1 MKIIK
6 VRKLKRNT
14 YPHYGV
20 EYGFYLSGKRVASAW
35 KFGEI
40 CVNVESADFGNLLD
54 TMDCRADFYWEAR
67 KAIREESDSFNLDFK
82 NN

>member
-14 YPHYGV
+14 YPHYGI
-20 EYGFYLSGKRVASAW
+20 EYGFYLGRKRVASAW

-40 CVNVESADFGNLLD
+40 FVNVESAHFGNLLD
-54 TMDCRADFYWEAR
+54 TMDCYTDFCFEAR
-67 KAIREESDSFNLDFK
+67 NAIREKRDSFTINF
-82 NN
+82 N

>member
-14 YPHYGV
+14 YSHYGV
-20 EYGFYLSGKRVASAW
+20 EYGFYLGGKRVASAW

-40 CVNVESADFGNLLD
+40 CVNIESAHFGNLLD
-54 TMDCRADFYWEAR
+54 TMDCYADFYFEAR
-67 KAIREESDSFNLDFK
+67 MAIREERDSFTIDFQK
-82 NN
+82 